1 MGTVLQPHPGW
12 LPGSEPSRGMPALC
26 WSFASMMVSLPRGA
40 SSVTF
45 ELLGVASAGKCPS
58 KACVAGGLGIE
69 TADGQQL
76 SLPRRQ

>member
-1 MGTVLQPHPGW
+1 MGTMLQPHPGW
-12 LPGSEPSRGMPALC
+12 LPGAEPSRGMPALC
-26 WSFASMMVSLPRGA
+26 WSFASLMVSVPQCT

-45 ELLGVASAGKCPS
+45 ELLGGAGAGKCTG
-58 KACVAGGLGIE
+58 KACVAGGLRIE